1 MASAARNGVL
11 TLVGLLV
18 LLAAAGWLYLVRPST
33 GGLRPAVTEALP
45 LDELANKAGV
55 SVVAFLAVWGCAA
68 LLLGLLARAARL
80 DRLTAAVVLMVGVAA
95 FEFVAVGVSLAV
107 VRQVSF
113 HQAFATATGIRAVI
127 LPALLAALVKLNR
140 SYEEKFGFRFVVFVD
155 GRPRAEV
162 LSVLRQRLQNSRDE
176 ELAAGLD
183 DLVAIALDRWRK
195 R

>member
-1 MASAARNGVL
+1 MHD
-11 TLVGLLV
+11 
-18 LLAAAGWLYLVRPST
+18 
-33 GGLRPAVTEALP
+33 LP
-45 LDELANKAGV
+45 RQLSEDELAELFEGHSRFV
-55 SVVAFLAVWGCAA
+55 EQLAKLEDPLGQARKVLADAPEDEQVEA
-68 LLLGLLARAARL
+68 LATHPRIGQRVNISEVAAREQGN
-80 DRLTAAVVLMVGVAA
+80 D
-95 FEFVAVGVSLAV
+95 ED
-107 VRQVSF
+107 
-113 HQAFATATGIRAVI
+113 
-127 LPALLAALVKLNR
+127 PALLAALVKLNR